1 MKKKEFIKRV
11 AERADE
17 FSESHMTIKDATVF
31 YEAMMDV
38 MMEMIRDED
47 EEKIPLQGIGTLMG
61 ITKKAHVYH
70 DIVKKE
76 NLMAPAKKKMKFIP
90 SGTFIDVLN
99 SDE

>member
-1 MKKKEFIKRV
+1 MKKKEFIKRI

-17 FSESHMTIKDATVF
+17 FSESHMTIKDTTIF

-38 MMEMIRDED
+38 MMEMIRD

-61 ITKKAHVYH
+61 ITKKAHIYH

-90 SGTFIDVLN
+90 SETFINVLN